1 MVNKETFLKKFY
13 CFKFCLN
20 LSLTRYA
27 RHAGHLS
34 APVFKFVCLLIVL
47 SHFALQSFAQTSP
60 SSNFPQKPIKFIVPI
75 TPGGS
80 NDVVARVIAQKLS
93 DLWAQAVVV
102 ENRPGAGM
110 NLGAEMVA
118 KSPADGYTWLLG
130 ANNIFV
136 TNPHVGKVPFDVF
149 KDFAPVAQVATVPFV
164 LVTHPSVAVKNVA
177 GLVEYAKKNPG
188 VLNYGSSGNGS
199 PQQLATEMLN
209 YAAGIQTQHVP
220 YKGAVPAIT
229 DLLGGRIQ
237 IFIGAVNSLLPYIK
251 DGKLKLLAGAGSKRF
266 AAFPDLPAIAETVP
280 GVAVD
285 VWLGVFMPFGVPK
298 DILNKVYTDMSKV
311 LLQTD
316 VKTNLSNQGI
326 EVSIANP
333 ETLAITIREDYARWG
348 KVIQEA
354 NIKGD

>member
-1 MVNKETFLKKFY
+1 MNINN
-13 CFKFCLN
+13 FKMNLN
-20 LSLTRYA
+20 LSAA
-27 RHAGHLS
+27 RKKHMLQHLN
-34 APVFKFVCLLIVL
+34 AAAFKLLSLLFVTGLL
-47 SHFALQSFAQTSP
+47 ALESFAQTS
-60 SSNFPQKPIKFIVPI
+60 SNNIYPQKPIKFIVPI

-93 DLWAQAVVV
+93 DLWGQAVVV

-164 LVTHPSVAVKNVA
+164 LVTHPSVTVKNVA

-220 YKGAVPAIT
+220 YKGAIPAIT

-266 AAFPDLPAIAETVP
+266 TAFPDLPAIAETVP

-285 VWLGVFMPFGVPK
+285 VWLGVFMPSGVPK
-298 DILNKVYTDMSKV
+298 ETIAKVHADMSKV
-311 LLQTD
+311 LLQSD

-326 EVSIANP
+326 EVSIASP
-333 ETLAITIREDYARWG
+333 EALAATIREDYARWG

>member
-1 MVNKETFLKKFY
+1 MNTDQLQRSHRLCFEKTLLNMPIRLHSWMHVSRMLTFFWVAL
-13 CFKFCLN
+13 
-20 LSLTRYA
+20 LSTLLGA
-27 RHAGHLS
+27 S
-34 APVFKFVCLLIVL
+34 AW
-47 SHFALQSFAQTSP
+47 AQTINP
-60 SSNFPQKPIKFIVPI
+60 YPNKAIKFIVPI

-93 DLWAQAVVV
+93 DLWGQAVVV

-110 NLGAEMVA
+110 NLGADMVA
-118 KSPADGYTWLLG
+118 KSPPDGYTWLLG

-149 KDFAPVAQVATVPFV
+149 KDFSPVAQVASVPFV
-164 LVTHPSVAVKNVA
+164 LVTHPSVGAKNVA
-177 GLVEYAKKNPG
+177 ALVEYAKKNPG
-188 VLNYGSSGNGS
+188 VLNYGSSGGGS

-237 IFIGAVNSLLPYIK
+237 IFIGAVNSLMPYIK
-251 DGKLKLLAGAGSKRF
+251 DGKLKLLAGAGGKRF
-266 AAFPDLPAIAETVP
+266 AAFPDLPAISETVP

-285 VWLGVFMPFGVPK
+285 VWLGVFMPAGVPK
-298 DILNKVYTDMSKV
+298 EILNKVYTDISKV
-311 LLQTD
+311 LLQND
-316 VKTNLSNQGI
+316 VKSNLGNQGI
-326 EVSIANP
+326 EVALASP
-333 ETLAITIREDYARWG
+333 EALSATIREDYTRWG

-354 NIKGD
+354 NIKGE

>member
-1 MVNKETFLKKFY
+1 
-13 CFKFCLN
+13 
-20 LSLTRYA
+20 
-27 RHAGHLS
+27 
-34 APVFKFVCLLIVL
+34 
-47 SHFALQSFAQTSP
+47 
-60 SSNFPQKPIKFIVPI
+60 
-75 TPGGS
+75 
-80 NDVVARVIAQKLS
+80 VIAQKLS
-93 DLWAQAVVV
+93 DFWAQAVVV

-237 IFIGAVNSLLPYIK
+237 IFIGAVNSLLPHIK

-285 VWLGVFMPFGVPK
+285 VWLGVFMPSGVPK
-298 DILNKVYTDMSKV
+298 DILAKVYTDMSKV

-326 EVSIANP
+326 EVSIASP